1 MPHAQ
6 ALFSCLLLH
15 FAAADL
21 EESRGSPEAS
31 RRVYEDLVAGL
42 VPKEESAPDQ
52 AAAQQVRACAA
63 LMSAPDSLR

>member
-1 MPHAQ
+1 M
-6 ALFSCLLLH
+6 LH

-21 EESRGSPEAS
+21 EESCGSAEAA

-52 AAAQQVRACAA
+52 AANPQVRACAA
-63 LMSAPDSLR
+63 HVPR